1 MKKFLC
7 NVMAFAAVLVMVW
20 GCQDLFSG
28 LSSVPSLRPSAIDL
42 NGVTGFVVVDNTT
55 VSRTK
60 SDPNT
65 DLPQALYSID
75 KNGDIKIT
83 VFYFE
88 PTEENGNNAD
98 GEVLKEISNALQVVP
113 SLVTDMGKYIVFSG
127 CKYQIIDADMSD
139 EARKICESFTEK
151 NDLFQDMVY
160 MIRKSDGAL
169 FDLTERFFFNYCDI
183 QDSWEKPFIPHYAP
197 GLYIQ
202 EDSYLTSVKN
212 NVFVQ
217 GSQPRA
223 IYKVEDNGDAVD
235 VRQMTQEIIGGEF
248 CVDKDENIYIINW
261 GTIHDYGKEIHI
273 YNAKGGFNLHRFD
286 EDLYFLDLITDES
299 GDPYIFLMSM
309 NREAV
314 SARMTDCKVDI
325 ISKSDFSSSFF
336 NYKEFTYLGCYN
348 DSYNWCDYSNILS
361 YDKKTHNWSLRA
373 VSNDILQILAKNY
386 DTIIYGGKT
395 YCATVKNNS
404 IEVIEI
410 DFATETIRK
419 YTLDVDMT
427 SIIPSS
433 FKGRMNQNVPY
444 MIIDGRSPINGAN
457 VSFTIDLVNG
467 TNNSSY
473 APDGRNVVSFF
484 RIN

>member
-1 MKKFLC
+1 
-7 NVMAFAAVLVMVW
+7 MAFAAVLVMVS

-28 LSSVPSLRPSAIDL
+28 LSSVPSSVPSLRPSAIDL

-88 PTEENGNNAD
+88 PIEENGNNAD

-151 NDLFQDMVY
+151 NDLFPDVVY

-169 FDLTERFFFNYCDI
+169 FDLTERFFFSYRFVD
-183 QDSWEKPFIPHYAP
+183 DTWSKDGIPHYSP
-197 GLYIQ
+197 DLIIP

-212 NVFVQ
+212 NTFVM

-223 IYKVEDNGDAVD
+223 VYKIEDNGDAVD
-235 VRQMTQEIIGGEF
+235 FRQMTQEIIGGTY
-248 CVDKDENIYIINW
+248 CVDKDENIYLINW
-261 GTIHDYGKEIHI
+261 GNLRDYGKEIHI

-286 EDLYFLDLITDES
+286 EDHYFIDLITDES
-299 GDPYIFLMSM
+299 GDPYIFTMIG
-309 NREAV
+309 NTAV
-314 SARMTDCKVDI
+314 SARMGGCKVEIVSECSFDG
-325 ISKSDFSSSFF
+325 SFF
-336 NYKEFTYLGCYN
+336 NYKECINLGCYN
-348 DSYNWCDYSNILS
+348 DRYNWCDYSNILS

-404 IEVIEI
+404 IEVTEI

-444 MIIDGRSPINGAN
+444 MIIDGRSPVNGAN